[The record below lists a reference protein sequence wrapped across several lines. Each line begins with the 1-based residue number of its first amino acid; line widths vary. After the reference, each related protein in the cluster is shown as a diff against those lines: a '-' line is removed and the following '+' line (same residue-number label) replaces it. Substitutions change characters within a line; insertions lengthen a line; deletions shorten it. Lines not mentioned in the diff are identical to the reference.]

1 MKQLIGLVLLVG
13 FLTACVSSSTAVRE
27 DIAASTIV
35 PLPTITPV
43 VTAPSGLLYAI
54 ELNEGEQALVQ
65 IDLNTGA
72 KETVFLVPANGWLAS
87 FDLRPDGS
95 QFVLAYAAPPPEGEI
110 NFGFTDLFLM
120 DVDAVTSASVP
131 RALLTSEQDNELF
144 INPVWAADGQSIYF
158 SHIVPLAVE
167 AYTFATSLQRL
178 HLESGQIDLIAENGI
193 WPQAS
198 SDGQSL
204 AFVLVDPQA
213 QTNSLMVAQ
222 SDGSQVREVV
232 GAGVFT
238 AVDAPVFSPDGQ
250 TITFSAAVQETV
262 SRSWWERLLGVQT
275 AAAHSLPS
283 DWYSV
288 ADRGGA
294 VTRLTEMDA
303 VGLYGRFSP
312 QNPQLFAFASQN
324 GLYTMRP
331 DGTNVQS
338 IQTGTFT
345 DSLAWKP

>member
-1 MKQLIGLVLLVG
+1 MKRFSLILLVG
-13 FLTACVSSSTAVRE
+13 FFAACASSSTAVRE
-27 DIAASTIV
+27 DIVVATDMS
-35 PLPTITPV
+35 LPTVTPYIH
-43 VTAPSGLLYAI
+43 TLSGLLYAI

-65 IDLNTGA
+65 ISIDSGTR
-72 KETVFLVPANGWLAS
+72 ETVFLVPANGWLAS
-87 FDLRPDGS
+87 FDLRSDGG

-110 NFGFTDLFLM
+110 NFGFTDLYLM
-120 DVDAVTSASVP
+120 DVDAATGVFAP
-131 RALLTSEQDNELF
+131 RALLTSEQENELF

-158 SHIVPLAVE
+158 SHIVPLDVE
-167 AYTFATSLQRL
+167 AYTFATSLRRL

-198 SDGQSL
+198 PDGQSL
-204 AFVLVDPQA
+204 AFVLSDPQT

-222 SDGSQVREVV
+222 PDGSQVREVV

-250 TITFSAAVQETV
+250 TIMFSGAVQETV
-262 SRSWWERLLGVQT
+262 SRSWWERLIGVQA

-288 ADRGGA
+288 VVNGGA
-294 VTRLTEMDA
+294 VTRLTEMEA

-312 QNPQLFAFASQN
+312 HDPLLFAFVAQN
-324 GLYTMRP
+324 GLYTMLP

-338 IQTGTFT
+338 IQSGTFT